1 MGFCLYAGAQLLG
14 PALQLA
20 SWRYLALAAL
30 VAIGIVSYFTA
41 AQLLGALRITDLR
54 RTLRR

>member
-1 MGFCLYAGAQLLG
+1 MLLA

-41 AQLLGALRITDLR
+41 AQLFGALRITDLR